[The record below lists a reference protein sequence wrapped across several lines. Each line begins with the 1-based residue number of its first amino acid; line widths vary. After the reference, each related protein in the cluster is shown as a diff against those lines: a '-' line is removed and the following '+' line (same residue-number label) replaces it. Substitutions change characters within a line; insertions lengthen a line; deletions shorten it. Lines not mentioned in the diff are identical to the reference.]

1 MGEHYFLTGRGF
13 KFKCKLNHTKWTVLL
28 ICFQNA
34 LIHCCLNQ
42 NMPKACP
49 YAMMQTF
56 ICAFRINRFLKI
68 GFSLFLEAEGGFFW
82 GYGQF
87 HLAALDER
95 GVP

>member
-1 MGEHYFLTGRGF
+1 MQIEAYQMDGSSDMFS
-13 KFKCKLNHTKWTVLL
+13 KCVDTLL
-28 ICFQNA
+28 FESKHA
-34 LIHCCLNQ
+34 KGMSLRYD
-42 NMPKACP
+42 A
-49 YAMMQTF
+49 TF

-87 HLAALDER
+87 HLATLDEW

>member
-1 MGEHYFLTGRGF
+1 MQIEAYQMDGSSDMFS
-13 KFKCKLNHTKWTVLL
+13 KCVDTLL
-28 ICFQNA
+28 FA
-34 LIHCCLNQ
+34 SKHAKGMSLRYD
-42 NMPKACP
+42 A
-49 YAMMQTF
+49 TF

-87 HLAALDER
+87 HGAALDEW